1 MLKHALELT
10 GTFLNLYWFQVS
22 EKNKNALSRVDVVIL
37 SEKRVVMMICRDI
50 RHGHF
55 FRLEKIGPFLEV
67 QMENSSFGFTMTVV
81 GLGGTFITLTIL
93 ILFVEGL
100 KRVFPFNPEKD
111 N

>member
-1 MLKHALELT
+1 
-10 GTFLNLYWFQVS
+10 
-22 EKNKNALSRVDVVIL
+22 
-37 SEKRVVMMICRDI
+37 
-50 RHGHF
+50 
-55 FRLEKIGPFLEV
+55 
-67 QMENSSFGFTMTVV
+67 MENSSFGFTMTVV